1 MISFAA
7 TSRQKQETS
16 MNRHHLAPTIMRVL
30 LIFSLLITFFISI
43 EQSAAP
49 PVAQAATS
57 VSISAGDN
65 HTCGLK
71 SDGSLAA
78 VAAIGGSGRADR
90 LRRPGATVRLPA
102 AADRR
107 CEA

>member
-1 MISFAA
+1 
-7 TSRQKQETS
+7 
-16 MNRHHLAPTIMRVL
+16 MRVL
-30 LIFSLLITFFISI
+30 LVFSLLIAFIVSI
-43 EQSAAP
+43 EQSVPP
-49 PVAQAATS
+49 PVAQAATLM
-57 VSISAGDN
+57 SISAGSV

-90 LRRPGATVRLPA
+90 LRRLGATVRLPA
-102 AADRR
+102 AADGR